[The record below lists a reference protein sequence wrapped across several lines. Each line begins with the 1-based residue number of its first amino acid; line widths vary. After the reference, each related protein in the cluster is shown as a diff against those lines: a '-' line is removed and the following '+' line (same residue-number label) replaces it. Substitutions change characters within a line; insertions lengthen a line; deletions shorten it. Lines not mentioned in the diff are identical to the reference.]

1 MGATSVKDMN
11 DSIAKQAALS
21 DSRFSK
27 TVKDIGAAR
36 TEAAKQ
42 VSDARKTF
50 ATSLAA
56 LTSSVKDQETRLAGD
71 IEVVASLE
79 LSNKAMQ
86 IRTNDHTQ
94 KEMKR
99 IMRLVNDNSSES
111 KRARGKIRDLLNENK
126 RAAHE
131 EVQALDKLF
140 EGKIAKIRSKASANS
155 AEAAR
160 DLTQATKK
168 MYNTLSGVQLKAL
181 YDNKLSVAAI
191 AKYENDAAKD
201 IADAKKDFGTR
212 LTQLTNVVSSNAKSV
227 ERGMEVLTG
236 VIRSAKK
243 TAKLDRELIKTQTAS
258 MQKDMNKRIV
268 KAIQKGEAEAKRVA
282 EDARVSLNGMKKAM
296 LVEIA
301 EKVENTADKL
311 FATIQGNHQK
321 LADNYLSLKAYVSKG
336 KGKNLSSLGDLLM
349 TVNALSDIK
358 EVK

>member
-131 EVQALDKLF
+131 EVQALDKLSR
-140 EGKIAKIRSKASANS
+140 ARSP
-155 AEAAR
+155 
-160 DLTQATKK
+160 
-168 MYNTLSGVQLKAL
+168 
-181 YDNKLSVAAI
+181 
-191 AKYENDAAKD
+191 
-201 IADAKKDFGTR
+201 
-212 LTQLTNVVSSNAKSV
+212 
-227 ERGMEVLTG
+227 
-236 VIRSAKK
+236 RS
-243 TAKLDRELIKTQTAS
+243 
-258 MQKDMNKRIV
+258 
-268 KAIQKGEAEAKRVA
+268 
-282 EDARVSLNGMKKAM
+282 
-296 LVEIA
+296 
-301 EKVENTADKL
+301 
-311 FATIQGNHQK
+311 
-321 LADNYLSLKAYVSKG
+321 
-336 KGKNLSSLGDLLM
+336 
-349 TVNALSDIK
+349 
-358 EVK
+358 